1 MPVSFQKVAVS
12 SMRAL
17 VADAIRKAIL
27 DGQLQPGERIVERKL
42 AAQFGSSLSVVREAL
57 VELETE
63 GFIVKRR
70 NAATHVVQFTIE
82 DANKMFELRAV
93 LEPYATAQAAHR
105 ATAEDIRELRQQCAE
120 LMERARANDFR
131 GYLRADY
138 LLHDRIW
145 QLAGNEF
152 IRATLRRVM
161 IPLSALFAIRC
172 EEPAFDLVK
181 DAEEHVKILDA
192 LERGDAY
199 AAEAHLRSAMAQWR
213 LRPALYTSAPAGG
226 AAAK

>member
-1 MPVSFQKVAVS
+1 
-12 SMRAL
+12 MRTL
-17 VADAIRKAIL
+17 VADAIRKAVL
-27 DGQLQPGERIVERKL
+27 EGQLQPGERIVERKL
-42 AAQFGSSLSVVREAL
+42 AAQFGASLSVIREAL

-93 LEPYATAQAAHR
+93 LEPYATAQAACR
-105 ATAEDIRELRQQCAE
+105 ATEQDIQELRQLYAE
-120 LMERARANDFR
+120 LLHQAQAGDFR
-131 GYLRADY
+131 AYLRADY

-172 EEPAFDLVK
+172 QEPAFDLLA
-181 DAEEHVKILDA
+181 DAQEHVKILEA
-192 LERGDAY
+192 IERGDAY
-199 AAEAHLRSAMAQWR
+199 AAEAHVRSAMAQWR
-213 LRPALYTSAPAGG
+213 LRPALYAAAPARP
-226 AAAK
+226 